1 MRELLAR
8 IHRAVKRRPV
18 RVAEAATALAAVAGV
33 TLAPE
38 VEEGITVLVVAVLAV
53 VGGEA
58 AQRYT
63 TSTSEPRLPDGHDGD
78 ADPDETA

>member
-1 MRELLAR
+1 MRDLLAR
-8 IHRAVKRRPV
+8 IHRAVRRRPV
-18 RVAEAATALAAVAGV
+18 RVAEAATALAAVAGYQLV
-33 TLAPE
+33 PE

-63 TSTSEPRLPDGHDGD
+63 TSISEPSLPDGHEREG
-78 ADPDETA
+78 AE